1 MEPML
6 TIGTFILAGIVAMV
20 GIAAVAIMWPQRSR
34 SVAPWQGTPKEY
46 LAMLHRQWLAGAI
59 SEQKA
64 WEEMWLRHPAWMVEA
79 GWNLKEKRFLR
90 RLDAFKTFM
99 ETIAERVLDQTVAA
113 DASVRQA
120 EREAEDAYR
129 RRN

>member
-20 GIAAVAIMWPQRSR
+20 GIAAVATIWPQRSR
-34 SVAPWQGTPKEY
+34 SVAPWQGTSEEY

-59 SEQKA
+59 TEQKA

-90 RLDAFKTFM
+90 RVDAFKTFM
-99 ETIAERVLDQTVAA
+99 EAIAERALDHMVAA
-113 DASVRQA
+113 DAWVRQA
-120 EREAEDAYR
+120 EEEADR